1 MAENGG
7 KLAHKLILEERG
19 RLNLTGARE
28 VIRFDESLVELGT
41 DQGVV
46 VIQGNGLRLKCLSVE
61 DGGVV
66 IQGQIDLIA
75 YDAPRGRR
83 GLFR

>member
-1 MAENGG
+1 MADNSG
-7 KLAHKLILEERG
+7 KLAHKLTLEERG

-28 VIRFDESLVELGT
+28 VIRFEESLVELGT
-41 DQGVV
+41 DQGIL

-61 DGGVV
+61 DGAVV
-66 IQGQIDLIA
+66 IQGQIDLLA
-75 YDAPRGRR
+75 YDVPRKSR

>member
-1 MAENGG
+1 MADNSGT
-7 KLAHKLILEERG
+7 LAHRLTLEERG

-28 VIRFDESLVELGT
+28 VIRFEESVVELGT
-41 DQGVV
+41 DQGLL
-46 VIQGNGLRLKCLSVE
+46 VIQGNGLKLKCLSVE

>member
-1 MAENGG
+1 MGENSG
-7 KLAHKLILEERG
+7 KLPHKLTLEERG

-28 VIRFDESLVELGT
+28 VIRFEESIVELGT
-41 DQGVV
+41 DQGVLV
-46 VIQGNGLRLKCLSVE
+46 VQGNGLRLKCLSLE

-66 IQGQIDLIA
+66 IQGQVDLIA
-75 YDAPRGRR
+75 YDAPRRSR